1 MRVFAV
7 FAFRNSFINDKANH
21 ANMFLACRK
30 KSEEKKPIKSKRKT
44 YLRPFSPKNRNNDKR
59 KHVFLKTTRV
69 FGLERLFCYCRLLT
83 SGRAVTRDKLGGV
96 SHFHSVFGQAFS
108 LLSPRPLPAPFDS
121 PHFLLSSVSR
131 AKTFA
136 RPKKTPALQA
146 NEAKIKNFLVR
157 GELCAQTWG
166 NGRRITRRIRL
177 PRRSRAS
184 LIESPAV

>member
-30 KSEEKKPIKSKRKT
+30 KNEEKKSIKSKRKT

-83 SGRAVTRDKLGGV
+83 SGRAVTRDK
-96 SHFHSVFGQAFS
+96 FS
-108 LLSPRPLPAPFDS
+108 LLSPRPLPASFDS

-136 RPKKTPALQA
+136 RPK
-146 NEAKIKNFLVR
+146 
-157 GELCAQTWG
+157 
-166 NGRRITRRIRL
+166 
-177 PRRSRAS
+177 
-184 LIESPAV
+184 